1 LLKGKDLL
9 LTLLFF
15 AERVDGRTQIQ
26 KLAFLTQKETKLGE
40 SYHFVPWKF
49 GPFSKD
55 VWKDLDRLVSEGTV
69 IEIPQGGKD
78 KTVGYMYALTK
89 DGARL
94 VSDSIL
100 SRLDEGMLEQ
110 IKTIIE
116 NYSQKSLSELLT
128 YVYER
133 YPEYTEKSEWSGKHG

>member
-1 LLKGKDLL
+1 MLKGKDLL

-15 AERVDGRTQIQ
+15 AERVDGRTQVQ

-40 SYHFVPWKF
+40 SYRFVPWKF
-49 GPFSKD
+49 GPFSKE
-55 VWKDLDRLVSEGTV
+55 VWEDLDLLVSEGIV

-94 VSDSIL
+94 VTDRIL
-100 SRLDEGMLEQ
+100 SQLDDNMLVQ
-110 IKTIIE
+110 IKRMIE
-116 NYSQKSLSELLT
+116 NYSQMNLSELLT
-128 YVYER
+128 YVYEK
-133 YPEYTEKSEWSGKHG
+133 YPEYTEKSQWSGKRG